1 MRAGPALGPAVQ
13 SARHGTARRPHP
25 ALRGPV
31 DPPKLG
37 ETLGAEIL
45 AAGAALEGSP
55 WSRLATL
62 AETRL
67 GDTAGLSP
75 WWVLPGAQVKRHVF
89 ARPFGR
95 DAGRYDLLRRQ
106 RFLYRLALGQP
117 NQEDLLEILAR
128 SDRDL
133 LAILEGL
140 TLELC
145 PFRQGK
151 VVDRTP
157 APIDAKS

>member
-1 MRAGPALGPAVQ
+1 MEQREGRIQRYAGL
-13 SARHGTARRPHP
+13 SIRR
-25 ALRGPV
+25 
-31 DPPKLG
+31 KLG
-37 ETLGAEIL
+37 EALGADIL
-45 AAGAALEGSP
+45 AAGASLEGSP

-95 DAGRYDLLRRQ
+95 DAGRYDLLRHQ

-145 PFRQGK
+145 PFNRGDAGGRTRPA
-151 VVDRTP
+151 VDAEGQTKGSARR
-157 APIDAKS
+157 